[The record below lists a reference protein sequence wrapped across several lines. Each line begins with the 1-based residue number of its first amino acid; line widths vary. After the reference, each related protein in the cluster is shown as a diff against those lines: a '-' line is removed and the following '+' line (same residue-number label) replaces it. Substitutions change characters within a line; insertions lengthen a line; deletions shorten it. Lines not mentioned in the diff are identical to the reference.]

1 MVHSLSPVIH
11 YSKWLFSRLS
21 RNDKTVGNYF
31 TSMLDYIVMQV
42 KKVERGCRWPVHSDR
57 VLLCKRFKRLNLRQL
72 PQYQKLWNNLLNKRY
87 VKTLNSEMFQNVR
100 TCQCPGQAKKNLFF
114 FTKVTINTTCTGNF
128 VHYVCTNP
136 ILDYCVVVFF
146 SLLILTCF
154 NSHFSGE
161 VILWTLRL
169 EFGSSSSNT
178 GTTGIPAGLETQC
191 TDKNKLWQ

>member
-1 MVHSLSPVIH
+1 MVHSWSPVIH

-42 KKVERGCRWPVHSDR
+42 RKVERGCRWPVHSDR

-72 PQYQKLWNNLLNKRY
+72 PQYQKLWNNLLNNRY

-114 FTKVTINTTCTGNF
+114 FHQSNNQYNLHRKLCT
-128 VHYVCTNP
+128 
-136 ILDYCVVVFF
+136 LCVYQSYPGLLCCCFF